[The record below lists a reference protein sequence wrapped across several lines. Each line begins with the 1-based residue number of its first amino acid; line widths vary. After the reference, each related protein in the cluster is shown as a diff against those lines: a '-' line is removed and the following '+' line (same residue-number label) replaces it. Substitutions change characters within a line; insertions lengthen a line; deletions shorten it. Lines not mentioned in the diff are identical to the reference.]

1 MVCYARP
8 ASWLAAVAVVAFV
21 ILGRPVGHFLDTA
34 AVAVALTVVI
44 AGAAVATALVLAA
57 FMSTRR
63 RRAAAGGCV
72 SCQFR
77 CQHAMTASSRRS
89 WLVTIVDRR
98 APALVPV
105 AERPAAARGRPVPV
119 FLPMPS
125 VAPRWPDRPARRP
138 VTSKPGPRERAG
150 SAA

>member
-8 ASWLAAVAVVAFV
+8 ASLLAAIAVVVFV

-44 AGAAVATALVLAA
+44 AGAAVATTLVLAA

-77 CQHAMTASSRRS
+77 CQHAMTESSRS
-89 WLVTIVDRR
+89 WLVTSVDRR
-98 APALVPV
+98 APVPV
-105 AERPAAARGRPVPV
+105 AGRPAAGPDRPVPV

-138 VTSKPGPRERAG
+138 VTSQPGPRERAG